1 MRISRGQPAD
11 EIDIKP
17 PSKAELIAL
26 RERLKVKWDSVNK
39 TYGNLAHKT
48 KIDTLVSKEV

>member
-11 EIDIKP
+11 PIDIKP

-26 RERLKVKWDSVNK
+26 RERLKLKWDTVNK

-48 KIDTLVSKEV
+48 KIDTIVSKEA